1 MTQSPKLDLI
11 TENPIRKLR
20 QFTPGECGMIEKEGA
35 YLLKA
40 EVIAMLTD
48 IEDDDFDRTMLNKI
62 NHYKQQLTSEPTL

>member
-1 MTQSPKLDLI
+1 
-11 TENPIRKLR
+11 
-20 QFTPGECGMIEKEGA
+20 MIEKEGA